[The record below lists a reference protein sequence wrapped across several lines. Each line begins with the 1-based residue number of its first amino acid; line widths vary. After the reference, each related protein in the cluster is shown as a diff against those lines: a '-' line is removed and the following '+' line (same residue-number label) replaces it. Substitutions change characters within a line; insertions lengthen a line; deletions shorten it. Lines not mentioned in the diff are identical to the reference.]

1 MREAQLSPDP
11 SQRAR
16 WWMYRS
22 STTTPAEPDAERVA
36 AKNEHVDDFVLALP
50 APVNATYWDRQGPS
64 VLFGPDDDSDDESSD
79 EEVPEVVV
87 LSDDEPEVQ
96 MVAPGGAAVQGGRSV
111 PIEVDDLPDLP
122 ESAIIKQEVEEEEV
136 APAVQEVSKK
146 KKAAVKRAAVL
157 EVRRSER
164 LKLLKD

>member
-1 MREAQLSPDP
+1 MAPVQ
-11 SQRAR
+11 
-16 WWMYRS
+16 
-22 STTTPAEPDAERVA
+22 PDAERVA
-36 AKNEHVDDFVLALP
+36 SRTEHVHDFVLALP
-50 APVNATYWDRQGPS
+50 APVNATYWDRQGSS

-79 EEVPEVVV
+79 EEVPEVIV
-87 LSDDEPEVQ
+87 LSDDVPEVQ
-96 MVAPGGAAVQGGRSV
+96 VIAPVGATVDGGRNV
-111 PIEVDDLPDLP
+111 PIEVDGLLDLP

>member
-1 MREAQLSPDP
+1 MREVQRSPDP
-11 SQRAR
+11 RQQAR

-22 STTTPAEPDAERVA
+22 STAAPAQPDAERVA
-36 AKNEHVDDFVLALP
+36 SRTEHVHDFVLALP
-50 APVNATYWDRQGPS
+50 APVNATYWDHQGPS
-64 VLFGPDDDSDDESSD
+64 FLFGPDDDSDDESSN
-79 EEVPEVVV
+79 EEVPEVVL

-96 MVAPGGAAVQGGRSV
+96 IVALVGAAVDGGRNV

-164 LKLLKD
+164 LQLLKD